1 MTVGAGAGV
10 GITGTPGITTVGAG
24 SGTGTGVTGTLG
36 IMKCGAGTRSG
47 VLAGDLA
54 AGGDRDGAPGNLS
67 DLSDLADLA
76 VCAGMY
82 ITATGKRPMS
92 AGLFIPLDA
101 DAQEVRAL
109 SAAA

>member
-54 AGGDRDGAPGNLS
+54 AGGDLDGAPGNLS
-67 DLSDLADLA
+67 DLSDLA

-82 ITATGKRPMS
+82 ITAIGERPMS